1 MNTFEK
7 RVSLSQSQKQKHYS
21 SYNSNLQISRP
32 RKHFV
37 SFYSIILNKKKSINK
52 NGVLFS
58 SVLLT

>member
-37 SFYSIILNKKKSINK
+37 SFYLIILNKKKSINK